1 MPINTDDYVRPY
13 GPNAPWNI
21 PVDGLPIHDDSEEL
35 ANKLWNDTGTDR
47 ADRNFNINNTS
58 YTYPVYE
65 VTEDTPMMTVESRN
79 GWGNLDGEEIPFD
92 PSWEPAPGSDAQII
106 ILDPATGREWN
117 LWQAEVNGD
126 TVTVSNGNL
135 VEGMGGSDSYF
146 DREVGF
152 GPSRGVGIQYLA
164 MLVRPEEVAL
174 GEIEHA
180 LSLPIQN
187 TSGAEFAAPGT
198 KIEHPGVRMDGIP
211 EGTRFSL
218 DVTYE
223 EIDEHIASLPD
234 EVPDVTKESLRTIMV
249 AMKDYGWFVTDTSGG
264 THFQLESTTSAQEE
278 WEALGMIDFEVDGKV
293 YPRDALD
300 GLITEDRLITY
311 APSDE
316 YDYEA
321 IEAAREEDAA
331 EEDVVFLPDPD
342 EYGDDVDPDAPA
354 EGEGDGS
361 AGEEGSGDEA
371 TGDDGAG
378 EDGSDAEGSG
388 EESTGDEAAE
398 GDSDGEETGD
408 IGEDCADDDESVGE
422 GEEEPVAETVDD
434 GNDDMGDDEVAQ
446 DEGGEEE
453 ASEDADADDDS
464 ADDGAEAAD
473 GDDTGGETGE
483 DAGEEGEAEEGEDPS
498 AEEEL
503 EGLLAQ
509 IRAFFARVF
518 GWGRDDDG
526 EAQTETAEA
535 AAELYDDTVVSL
547 TDLLADTGS
556 ADDEQMVEMEDDED
570 EEQDVAVMF

>member
-35 ANKLWNDTGTDR
+35 ATKLWNDTGTDR

-65 VTEDTPMMTVESRN
+65 VTEDTPTMTVESRN

-174 GEIEHA
+174 GEIQHA

-218 DVTYE
+218 DVTYD

-278 WEALGMIDFEVDGKV
+278 WEALGMIDFEVGGKV

-316 YDYEA
+316 YDYDA
-321 IEAAREEDAA
+321 IEAAREGDPA

-342 EYGDDVDPDAPA
+342 EYGDDVDPDTPVG
-354 EGEGDGS
+354 GEGDGGGSSDDMADGDAGSADEDSGAESDGAPSEGDSGADDDGDMGSDCPDDEDDGDDIDTDAPIVETPVAEMPDDGDADAGDEGS
-361 AGEEGSGDEA
+361 AGEDDSEDDAGDGEGTADEA
-371 TGDDGAG
+371 AADDGDDDTGDD
-378 EDGSDAEGSG
+378 
-388 EESTGDEAAE
+388 
-398 GDSDGEETGD
+398 DS
-408 IGEDCADDDESVGE
+408 S
-422 GEEEPVAETVDD
+422 
-434 GNDDMGDDEVAQ
+434 GDD
-446 DEGGEEE
+446 
-453 ASEDADADDDS
+453 ASGDAA
-464 ADDGAEAAD
+464 
-473 GDDTGGETGE
+473 GGETGE
-483 DAGEEGEAEEGEDPS
+483 DDEEEQTV
-498 AEEEL
+498 EEEL

-509 IRAFFARVF
+509 IREFFARVF
-518 GWGRDDDG
+518 GWGSDDDN
-526 EAQTETAEA
+526 AQTETAEA
-535 AAELYDDTVVSL
+535 SAELYDDTVVFL
-547 TDLLADTGS
+547 TDILSDTG
-556 ADDEQMVEMEDDED
+556 ATEDDSMGAREDDED
-570 EEQDVAVMF
+570 EEQDMAVMF